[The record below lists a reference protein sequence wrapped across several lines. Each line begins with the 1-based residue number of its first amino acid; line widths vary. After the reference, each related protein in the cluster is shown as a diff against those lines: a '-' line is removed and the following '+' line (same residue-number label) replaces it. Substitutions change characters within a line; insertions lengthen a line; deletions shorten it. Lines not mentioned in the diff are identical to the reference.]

1 MNPEKLSNFDQ
12 YLKRPNRVNCIK
24 GLFSQYNKN
33 SAFGILD
40 APFNSANL
48 QIKTRFIR
56 YVLTPSIKTFSDNM
70 YCYFPIH
77 CANGGPQVKGIDF
90 DQYSSPVL
98 AAPTL
103 WLIIAISTT
112 YDLIIGITDV
122 TNAFQNSLTDSS
134 DQ

>member
-56 YVLTPSIKTFSDNM
+56 YVLTPAIKTFSDNI

-90 DQYSSPVL
+90 DQSSFPFL
-98 AAPTL
+98 AAPTVRMIVAISDTYHI
-103 WLIIAISTT
+103 IIAIV
-112 YDLIIGITDV
+112 DV
-122 TNAFQNSLTDSS
+122 TNAFQNNLKA
-134 DQ
+134 